1 MDPHVGKHK
10 RQRSDDLSNDA
21 KRKKYGITGLRRSVG
36 LADLPEEVLL
46 LMLDTILGAMIRCR
60 DLETVLRQVA
70 ALHSLSLANKR
81 FNRLTT
87 PYLCAFVTN
96 RNRRKLP
103 QALDTMIMDPRK
115 AERIRHISW
124 ALDVRRS
131 SQAMCRRSPKAE
143 TMYLQKLGRL
153 GIPELAGDLRQCFH
167 GNSPEYHLA
176 TALVLAPN
184 LEYLEAA
191 DVNYE
196 QETVD
201 DTTWRPTW
209 LELLAL
215 KALSKPRGLAR
226 HFQNLHHLQLSMNE
240 LSFEQIGPLL
250 RLPALRTL
258 HFRGGEHNGQIEEQS
273 WSNEVGR
280 RCSTIETLIFEL
292 CWVSSQ
298 IVAQIL
304 DAIQCL
310 KILKLE
316 LNYWTTSAG
325 NDDQASEQQHSW
337 PKLSGAVSTH
347 KESLE
352 RLYLVDGGTD
362 LRNEFSDWDTKDFV
376 EDKRPLHYEHMKCLQ
391 DLPKLRY
398 LDTGFMAFPLDYSPK
413 RASLRHM
420 VLPSLEH
427 LVLRAEGTLMFIMDA
442 FQISLQ
448 DLAADCRSRLPSL
461 KDIMVWLPKGHDT
474 TFMDFSACK
483 KAFTSQGIHVMILC
497 YDDGKTGYDSWDEKW
512 GMRPGWRLHPSTV
525 EGAFK
530 ESSMLGRGSW
540 GCRLVMDTHD
550 RAFDDSGAKVVF
562 HGPCSMYHDPY
573 GWSIIDVP

>member
-1 MDPHVGKHK
+1 MDSHVGQHK
-10 RQRSDDLSNDA
+10 RQRSDDLSTDA
-21 KRKKYGITGLRRSVG
+21 KRKRHEISRSLG

-60 DLETVLRQVA
+60 DLQTVLRKVA
-70 ALHSLSLANKR
+70 ALHSLSLTNR
-81 FNRLTT
+81 MLNRLAT
-87 PYLCAFVTN
+87 PYLCAFITN

-176 TALVLAPN
+176 TTLVLAPN

-196 QETVD
+196 QETVED
-201 DTTWRPTW
+201 ITWRPTW

-215 KALSKPRGLAR
+215 KALSKPPGLAR
-226 HFQNLHHLQLSMNE
+226 HFQNLRHLQLSMNE
-240 LSFEQIGPLL
+240 LSFEQIAPLL
-250 RLPALRTL
+250 SLPALRTL
-258 HFRGGEHNGQIEEQS
+258 HFRGGEHNGQIEEHV
-273 WSNEVGR
+273 WSKEVGK
-280 RCSTIETLIFEL
+280 RCSAVETLIFEL

-310 KILKLE
+310 KTLKLE
-316 LNYWTTSAG
+316 LNYWTSSAE
-325 NDDQASEQQHSW
+325 NDNESSEQQHSW
-337 PKLSGAVSTH
+337 PKLSEAVSAH

-362 LRNEFSDWDTKDFV
+362 PRNDFGDGDV
-376 EDKRPLHYEHMKCLQ
+376 EGLVENKRPLYYEHMKCLQ

-398 LDTGFMAFPLDYSPK
+398 LDTGFMAFPFDYSPK
-413 RASLRHM
+413 RASLDHM

-427 LVLRAEGTLMFIMDA
+427 LILRAEGTLTFAMDA

-461 KDIMVWLPKGHDT
+461 KDILVWLPENYDT
-474 TFMDFSACK
+474 TFMDFSVCQ
-483 KAFTSQGIHVMILC
+483 KALASEDIHLVILC
-497 YDDGKTGYDSWDEKW
+497 YDDDKTRYTSSNKELGRES
-512 GMRPGWRLHPSTV
+512 GWRLHPSTA
-525 EGAFK
+525 EGTSK
-530 ESSMLGRGSW
+530 EPSMLNRGSW
-540 GCRLVMDTHD
+540 GCRLVKDAND
-550 RAFDDSGAKVVF
+550 RAFEDPGVQAVF
-562 HGPCSMYHDPY
+562 HGPCSTYHDPY
-573 GWSIIDVP
+573 GWSIIDNA